1 MRICKIKFT
10 LMIKRELFY
19 TIKPQLYHKNAIVIT
34 GMRQVGKTTLMR
46 QLYNDFEGK
55 RLWFDLDNPLDQMV
69 FENIDYNAIYSDLA
83 RMSDIKNDERLL
95 VCIDE
100 IQNLPEITKI
110 IKYLIDHY
118 GMKFIV
124 TGSSNYYL
132 RNLFPE
138 SLSGRKFLYILPVLS
153 YREFLLFNGQIQDI
167 QPTPTLDEALQPKSR
182 VNILKT
188 KELYNDYL
196 EFGGF
201 PEVVLTTDRETK
213 RQILKNIFASFFEKD
228 IKVFTELKDVRE
240 LRNLILL
247 LAARNGNLVD
257 VTKLASELEINR
269 VKIYKYLEFLEGIF
283 FLKMIPKYSKSI
295 DRSVVGGKK
304 IYFSDTGIL
313 NLVAK
318 VTDGQLLE
326 TAVANQL
333 SNYGELSFYNKRN
346 KSEIDFILNK
356 EIAFEVKQ
364 KVLESD
370 SRKLLSLAKEIGIEK
385 NYLISNTVSD
395 TEGIIYPWFL

>member
-1 MRICKIKFT
+1 M
-10 LMIKRELFY
+10 LKRELFY
-19 TIKPQLYHKNAIVIT
+19 TIQPQLYHKNAIVIT

-46 QLYNDFEGK
+46 QLFDDFEGK
-55 RLWFDLDNPLDQMV
+55 RLWFDFDNPLDHMV
-69 FENIDYNAIYSDLA
+69 FESVDYNSIYRELA
-83 RMSDIKNDERLL
+83 SRLGIENNERFL

-118 GMKFIV
+118 AVKFIV

-153 YREFLLFNGQIQDI
+153 FREFLFFNGRITENQLSGNIEEV
-167 QPTPTLDEALQPKSR
+167 LKPKSK
-182 VNILKT
+182 VEILQT
-188 KELYNDYL
+188 KEFYSNYL

-201 PEVVLTTDRETK
+201 PEVVLTKDPGLK
-213 RQILKNIFASFFEKD
+213 KLILRNIFTSFFEKD
-228 IKVFTELKDVRE
+228 IRVLAQLKDVKE
-240 LRNLILL
+240 LRDLILL
-247 LAARNGNLVD
+247 LAVRNGNLLD
-257 VTKLASELEINR
+257 ITKISSELGVNR
-269 VKIYKYLEFLEGIF
+269 VKMYNYLEFLEGIF
-283 FLKMIPKYSKSI
+283 FLKLLPKYSKSI

-304 IYFSDTGIL
+304 VYFSDTGIL

-318 VTDGQLLE
+318 ITEGQLFE

-333 SNYGELSFYNKRN
+333 AYYGELSFYNKRN
-346 KSEIDFILNK
+346 TSEIDFILNK

-364 KVLESD
+364 KALESD
-370 SRKLLSLAKEIGIEK
+370 FKKLQKLAGEIGIFRP
-385 NYLISNTVSD
+385 YMISNTLSD
-395 TEGIIYPWFL
+395 VENTVYPWFL

>member
-1 MRICKIKFT
+1 
-10 LMIKRELFY
+10 MIKRELFY

-69 FENIDYNAIYSDLA
+69 FENIDYNAIYNDLN

-100 IQNLPEITKI
+100 IQNLPEIIKI

-118 GMKFIV
+118 GVKFIV

-167 QPTPTLDEALQPKSR
+167 QPAPTLDEALQPKSR

-188 KELYNDYL
+188 KELYSDYL

-201 PEVVLTTDRETK
+201 PEVALTTDRETK

-269 VKIYKYLEFLEGIF
+269 VKIYNYLEFLEGIF

-326 TAVANQL
+326 TAVAIQL

-385 NYLISNTVSD
+385 NYLISNTISD
-395 TEGIIYPWFL
+395 MEGIVYPWFL

>member
-1 MRICKIKFT
+1 M
-10 LMIKRELFY
+10 KRALFN
-19 TIKPQLYHKNAIVIT
+19 TILPQLYHKNAIVIT

-46 QLYNDFEGK
+46 QLQDNFEGK
-55 RLWFDLDNPLDQMV
+55 RLWFDLDNPLDQLI
-69 FENIDYNAIYSDLA
+69 FENIDYKAIYSDLV
-83 RMSDIKNDERLL
+83 RLSDVKTDELLL

-118 GMKFIV
+118 GVKFIV

-138 SLSGRKFLYILPVLS
+138 SLSGRKFLYVLPVLS
-153 YREFLLFNGQIQDI
+153 YREFLYFNGRISENQLTQN
-167 QPTPTLDEALQPKSR
+167 LDEAIQPKSK
-182 VNILKT
+182 VNILQT
-188 KELYNDYL
+188 KELYSDYL

-201 PEVVLTTDRETK
+201 PEVVLTSDRETK

-228 IKVFTELKDVRE
+228 IKVFTELRDVRE
-240 LRNLILL
+240 LRDLIIL
-247 LAARNGNLVD
+247 LAARNGNLMD

-269 VKIYKYLEFLEGIF
+269 VKIYNYLEFLEGIF
-283 FLKMIPKYSKSI
+283 FLKMISKYSKNI

-313 NLVAK
+313 NLIAK

-364 KVLESD
+364 KALESD
-370 SRKLLSLAKEIGIEK
+370 FRKLQTLAKEIGLEK
-385 NYLISNTVSD
+385 QYVISNTLSEMESIV
-395 TEGIIYPWFL
+395 YPWFL

>member
-1 MRICKIKFT
+1 
-10 LMIKRELFY
+10 MIKRELFY

-69 FENIDYNAIYSDLA
+69 FENIDYNAIYNDLN

-118 GMKFIV
+118 GVKFIV

-167 QPTPTLDEALQPKSR
+167 QPAPTLDEALQPKSR

-188 KELYNDYL
+188 KELYSDYL

-201 PEVVLTTDRETK
+201 PEVALTTDRETK

-269 VKIYKYLEFLEGIF
+269 VKIYNYLEFLEGIF

-333 SNYGELSFYNKRN
+333 SIYGELSFYNKRN

>member
-1 MRICKIKFT
+1 M
-10 LMIKRELFY
+10 LKRELFY
-19 TIKPQLYHKNAIVIT
+19 TIQPQLYHKNAIVIT

-46 QLYNDFEGK
+46 QLFDDFEGK
-55 RLWFDLDNPLDQMV
+55 RLWFDFDNPLDHMV
-69 FENIDYNAIYSDLA
+69 FESIDYNSIYRELA
-83 RMSDIKNDERLL
+83 SRLGIENNERFL

-118 GMKFIV
+118 AVKFIV

-153 YREFLLFNGQIQDI
+153 FREFLFFNGRITENQLSGNIEEV
-167 QPTPTLDEALQPKSR
+167 LKPKSK
-182 VNILKT
+182 VEILQT
-188 KELYNDYL
+188 KEFYSNYL

-201 PEVVLTTDRETK
+201 PEVVLTKDLGLK
-213 RQILKNIFASFFEKD
+213 KLILRNIFTSFFEKD
-228 IKVFTELKDVRE
+228 IRVLAQLKDVKE
-240 LRNLILL
+240 LRDLILL
-247 LAARNGNLVD
+247 LAVRNGNLLD
-257 VTKLASELEINR
+257 VTKISSELGVNR
-269 VKIYKYLEFLEGIF
+269 VKMYNYLEFLESIF
-283 FLKMIPKYSKSI
+283 FLKLLPKYSKSI

-304 IYFSDTGIL
+304 VYFSDTGIL

-318 VTDGQLLE
+318 ITEGQLFE

-333 SNYGELSFYNKRN
+333 AYYGELSFYNKRN
-346 KSEIDFILNK
+346 TSEIDFILNK

-364 KVLESD
+364 KALESD
-370 SRKLLSLAKEIGIEK
+370 FKKLQKLAGEIGISRS
-385 NYLISNTVSD
+385 YMISNTLSD
-395 TEGIIYPWFL
+395 VENTVYPWFL

>member
-1 MRICKIKFT
+1 M
-10 LMIKRELFY
+10 LKRELFY
-19 TIKPQLYHKNAIVIT
+19 TIQPQLYHKNAIVIT

-46 QLYNDFEGK
+46 QLFDDFEGK
-55 RLWFDLDNPLDQMV
+55 RLWFDFDNPLDHMV
-69 FENIDYNAIYSDLA
+69 FESIDYNSIYRELA
-83 RMSDIKNDERLL
+83 SRLGIENNERFL

-118 GMKFIV
+118 AVKFIV

-153 YREFLLFNGQIQDI
+153 FREFLFFNGRITENQLSGNIEEV
-167 QPTPTLDEALQPKSR
+167 LKPKSK
-182 VNILKT
+182 VEILQT
-188 KELYNDYL
+188 KEFYSNYL

-201 PEVVLTTDRETK
+201 PEVVLTKDPGLK
-213 RQILKNIFASFFEKD
+213 KLILRNIFTSFFEKD
-228 IKVFTELKDVRE
+228 IRVLAQLKDVKE
-240 LRNLILL
+240 LRDLILL
-247 LAARNGNLVD
+247 LAVRNGNLLD
-257 VTKLASELEINR
+257 VTKISSELGVNR
-269 VKIYKYLEFLEGIF
+269 VKMYNYLEFLESIF
-283 FLKMIPKYSKSI
+283 FLKLLPKYSKSI

-304 IYFSDTGIL
+304 VYFSDTGIL

-318 VTDGQLLE
+318 ITEGQLFE

-333 SNYGELSFYNKRN
+333 AYYGELSFYNKRN
-346 KSEIDFILNK
+346 TSEIDFILNK

-364 KVLESD
+364 KALESD
-370 SRKLLSLAKEIGIEK
+370 FKKLQKLAGEIGISRP
-385 NYLISNTVSD
+385 YTISNTLSD
-395 TEGIIYPWFL
+395 VENTVYPWFL

>member
-1 MRICKIKFT
+1 MT
-10 LMIKRELFY
+10 KRELFF

-55 RLWFDLDNPLDQMV
+55 RLWFDLDNPLDQMI
-69 FENIDYNAIYSDLA
+69 FENIDYNAIYSDIA

-118 GMKFIV
+118 GVKFIV

-138 SLSGRKFLYILPVLS
+138 SLSGRKFLYVLPVLT

-167 QPTPTLDEALQPKSR
+167 QPAPTLDEALQPKSK

-188 KELYNDYL
+188 KELYSDYL

-201 PEVVLTTDRETK
+201 PEVVLTSDRETK

-228 IKVFTELKDVRE
+228 IKVFTELRDIRE
-240 LRNLILL
+240 LRDLIIL
-247 LAARNGNLVD
+247 LAARNGNLID

-269 VKIYKYLEFLEGIF
+269 VKIYNYLEFLEGIF
-283 FLKMIPKYSKSI
+283 FLKMIPKYSKNI

-304 IYFSDTGIL
+304 IYFSDSGIL

-364 KVLESD
+364 KALESD
-370 SRKLLSLAKEIGIEK
+370 SRKLQSLAKEIGIEK
-385 NYLISNTVSD
+385 QYVISNTVS
-395 TEGIIYPWFL
+395 EMESVVYPWFL

>member
-1 MRICKIKFT
+1 M
-10 LMIKRELFY
+10 LKRELFHA
-19 TIKPQLYHKNAIVIT
+19 IRPQLYHKNAIVIT

-46 QLYNDFEGK
+46 QLFDDFEGK
-55 RLWFDLDNPLDQMV
+55 RLWFDLDNPLDQMT
-69 FENIDYNAIYSDLA
+69 FENIDYNAIYSNLA
-83 RMSDIKNDERLL
+83 RMSAVKSDERLL

-110 IKYLIDHY
+110 IKYLIDHF
-118 GMKFIV
+118 GVKFIV

-153 YREFLLFNGQIQDI
+153 YREFLFFNNRLSEDQLIQS
-167 QPTPTLDEALQPKSR
+167 LEEAIQPKSK
-182 VNILKT
+182 VHILQV
-188 KELYNDYL
+188 KELYSDYL

-201 PEVVLTTDRETK
+201 PEVVLTPDREVK

-228 IKVFTELKDVRE
+228 IKVFTELRDVRE
-240 LRNLILL
+240 LRDLILL

-257 VTKLASELEINR
+257 VTKLASELEISR
-269 VKIYKYLEFLEGIF
+269 VKIYNYLEFLEGIF
-283 FLKMIPKYSKSI
+283 FLKMISKYSKSI

-304 IYFSDTGIL
+304 VYFSDTGIL

-326 TAVANQL
+326 TAIANQL
-333 SNYGELSFYNKRN
+333 AYYGELSFYNKRN

-364 KVLESD
+364 KAMESD
-370 SRKLLSLAKEIGIEK
+370 LKKLQNLAKEIGIEK
-385 NYLISNTVSD
+385 QYLISNTVSD
-395 TEGIIYPWFL
+395 IENTVYPWFL